1 MAKSKR
7 FKEREQRMIDVAQ
20 GRIPDRV
27 PICGLIETYALSY
40 SGIPLKE
47 AALSVR
53 TSAQSGVRRSE
64 NPLSAALITRICR
77 LADFNYDACYT
88 SYK

>member
-40 SGIPLKE
+40 SGVPLKE
-47 AALSVR
+47 AATNISKNVHAHAKIYDDIYYDCAYIASLAHAWVR
-53 TSAQSGVRRSE
+53 SMSTP
-64 NPLSAALITRICR
+64 NI
-77 LADFNYDACYT
+77 
-88 SYK
+88 

>member
-27 PICGLIETYALSY
+27 PICGLI
-40 SGIPLKE
+40 
-47 AALSVR
+47 
-53 TSAQSGVRRSE
+53 
-64 NPLSAALITRICR
+64 
-77 LADFNYDACYT
+77 
-88 SYK
+88 